1 MINLAQRTR
10 PNNLSTHTLVFVTQI
25 VESEVDNRRGRG
37 GSAFCQTNQTDDF
50 ASGYKTAFVSEP
62 CSCSNATT
70 DAVCIHDAV
79 MTINDLMDFIRRFYN
94 VPPRVIYFW
103 SCG

>member
-1 MINLAQRTR
+1 M
-10 PNNLSTHTLVFVTQI
+10 FVTQI

-62 CSCSNATT
+62 RSCSNATT

-94 VPPRVIYFW
+94 VPPSSNLFLVMRLISMDVYVTPAV
-103 SCG
+103 SP